1 MSELTFESESSGS
14 VVRVRLRGELDLSS
28 ASDFERY
35 LSGLDN
41 GTDVLLEI
49 DLRQLLFMDSTGL
62 RLILAADARA
72 RDEGGRI
79 RLIRGPETV
88 QRVFRI
94 AGLEERLEFASEPSE
109 GDGA

>member
-1 MSELTFESESSGS
+1 MSTLTFESESSGS
-14 VVRVRLRGELDLSS
+14 VVRVRLQGELDLSS

-35 LSGLDN
+35 LSGLEG
-41 GTDVLLEI
+41 GTDMHLEI
-49 DLRQLLFMDSTGL
+49 DLRQLEFMDSTGL
-62 RLILAADARA
+62 RLILSADARA
-72 RDEGGRI
+72 RVEGGRI